1 MKLGIDI
8 GSKNI
13 SMAFLDNQSVIF
25 NKTFPHNG
33 NIFKSLL
40 EEIEILL
47 QKFNIKD
54 IESYGICGSV
64 DLAGI
69 KTIDTILASVESN
82 KFLKTGCKN
91 ILSIG
96 CESYSLVV
104 LDENF
109 NYVEHSVNP
118 LCASGT
124 GSFIDQQAERIGLT
138 SEELGEIS
146 DKFQGKTPTIATR
159 CAVFAKSDII
169 HSQAEGF
176 SKEAIAAGLC
186 EGMAR
191 GVLANLL
198 KGRYLDGGVLFTGGV
213 SKNKK
218 IVSEISKILG
228 SRVKI
233 IDESA
238 YFNAIGAALLGS
250 EKDLDLKKVI
260 SNISKK
266 REKRDELRLELT
278 SYPDFSEDKTIIE
291 DNIEITKYSELKD
304 KSSIYIGIDIGSTST
319 KSIITDENNEIL
331 YGFYTKTAGDPVK
344 ATQNIFHKIKKIFSD
359 KEINILG
366 VGTTGSGRKLVK
378 EIINA
383 DLEVNEITAHARG
396 ATFLSNDV
404 DTIIEIGGQD
414 SKFTL
419 LKNGN
424 VVSST
429 MNYVCAAG
437 TGSFIEEQAKR
448 LDITLDDI
456 SKMAIGK
463 KAPYTSDR
471 CTVYM
476 ERDLNLF
483 LSEGYSKEEIITA
496 VLYSV
501 RDNYLSKV
509 VGRENLGEKIFFQG
523 ATARN
528 KALVAVFEK
537 EIKKP
542 IFVSK
547 YCHLTGALGIAV
559 ILKERNYKKSQFS
572 GIDFEFKLSTETCEL
587 CVNKCSLSIYEVR
600 GNKVAWG
607 LKCGREYEDRKVK
620 VKEIKTSID
629 KIFED
634 IFFEK
639 NGNERKVNKTI
650 GIPKTLY
657 LAKFYPLF
665 KDYFEKAGFNV
676 VIEEPTHSKL
686 KNGSKLVN
694 SDFCAPIILTHGLVE
709 SLLNKKVDYI
719 FLPTIINN
727 KTLIKNEVETE
738 FFIDKINDAYYC
750 YYSEYAAT
758 IIDNLTAL
766 DVKDKLLS
774 PKMKFNKSNAEDIS
788 KELIELTSNISDIDG
803 AKLTEIF
810 KESYVKF
817 LKNKNEFKKTG
828 ENILKNV
835 AKNKILFL
843 GRPYTFFDNVINL
856 NIPKTFEN
864 YGFNILYQS
873 MLDLDPQKLEYAK
886 RFIDKAH
893 WTFGQEIICAAEF
906 AAKTDGVFPVFLTC
920 FRCSPDSYLI
930 SYFKDIMN
938 KYEKPY
944 LIIQLDE
951 HSSDV
956 GYQTRIE
963 AAIETFK
970 NHKPVSSKKNIEKKS
985 YKNDPIEKDNT
996 VLIPYVSPIISELQK
1011 SVFTAYGYKA
1021 IVMPLDQK
1029 IVNKGYRYA
1038 SGGECMPNVAI
1049 AGSLIESIE
1058 KYSLTPENCI
1068 AYLPTLCMACNFNQ
1082 YSILLELASEK
1093 AGYDKIKIANGN
1105 SMKHIEE
1112 LPKELNVN
1120 ILEVNILGS
1129 ILYKLYYKFRPYAKN
1144 TADIEDALNKSIE
1157 LIKTNLTDKKPLMEA
1172 AKSIRDLFANLHIDM
1187 SVRKPRIAIL
1197 GDLYAK
1203 YNFVLNDDIYSLIEE
1218 LDGEVLVP
1226 SFTETAAHF
1235 LDADFR
1241 DNGLD
1246 IKYKRGLSIFER
1258 RYESVFKDLLSDSLE
1273 PPIEDQVK
1281 LMEEFGIKNF
1291 IAGETSMNVGRAL
1304 YYIKNKT
1311 VDAMV
1316 HLNPLFCCPGV
1327 VSASIFRKIQKDFD
1341 IPIID
1346 IFYDGNNKPN
1356 KIIIPQL
1363 YYLKNKGKS

>member
-13 SMAFLDNQSVIF
+13 SIVLLEDSGVVFH
-25 NKTFPHNG
+25 KTFSHNG
-33 NIFKSLL
+33 NIFKNLI

-47 QKFNIKD
+47 QKFSLKD

-64 DLAGI
+64 DLKGI

-82 KFLKTGCKN
+82 RYLSTGCRN
-91 ILSIG
+91 ILTIG
-96 CESYSLVV
+96 CESYSLII

-109 NYVEHSVNP
+109 NYIEHTINP

-138 SEELGEIS
+138 SEELGELS
-146 DKFQGKTPTIATR
+146 YKFQGKTPVIATR

-176 SKEAIAAGLC
+176 TKEAIAAGLC

-198 KGRYLDGGVLFTGGV
+198 KGRTLKGGVLFAGGV

-218 IVSEISKILG
+218 IVSELSKILG
-228 SRVKI
+228 SPVKI
-233 IDESA
+233 IPESA
-238 YFNAIGAALLGS
+238 YFNAIGAALLGK
-250 EKDLDLKKVI
+250 EKDLNLKNVI
-260 SNISKK
+260 SNISTK
-266 REKRDELRLELT
+266 REIRDELKLEST
-278 SYPDFSEDKTIIE
+278 DYPNFYEDEFYIE
-291 DNIEITKYSELKD
+291 DNIEITKYSEVKEVAD
-304 KSSIYIGIDIGSTST
+304 VYIGIDIGSTST

-331 YGFYTKTAGDPVK
+331 YGLYTKTAGDPVK
-344 ATQNIFHKIKKIFSD
+344 ATQNIFQKVKKIFSG
-359 KEINILG
+359 KKINILR

-383 DLEVNEITAHARG
+383 DLEINEITAHARG

-456 SKMAIGK
+456 SKMALGK

-509 VGRENLGEKIFFQG
+509 AGRENLGDKIFFQG

-559 ILKERNYKKSQFS
+559 ILKERNYQKSKFS
-572 GIDFEFKLSTETCEL
+572 GIDFEFKLSTEVCEL
-587 CVNKCSLSIYEVR
+587 CVNKCALSIYEVR

-607 LKCGREYEDRKVK
+607 LKCGREYEDHKVK
-620 VKEIKTSID
+620 VKETKTAID
-629 KIFED
+629 KIFNSTFIEN
-634 IFFEK
+634 IAGVEK
-639 NGNERKVNKTI
+639 NGKII

-657 LAKFYPLF
+657 LTEFYPLF
-665 KDYFEKAGFNV
+665 KSFFEKAGFEV
-676 VIEEPTHSKL
+676 IIEEPSQAKM

-694 SDFCAPIILTHGLVE
+694 SDFCAPMLLAHGLVE
-709 SLLNKKVDYI
+709 SLQNKKVDYI
-719 FLPTIINN
+719 FFPTIINN
-727 KTLIKNEVETE
+727 KSLMKNEVETE
-738 FFIDKINDAYYC
+738 YFIDKINDGYYC

-766 DVKDKLLS
+766 NIKDKLIS
-774 PKMKFNKSNAEDIS
+774 PKMKFNKSNTNDIS
-788 KELIELTSNISDIDG
+788 VELIDITSKITNIDSE
-803 AKLTEIF
+803 KLREMF
-810 KESYVKF
+810 LDSYNKF
-817 LKNKNEFKKTG
+817 LEDKKKFRRAG

-835 AKNKILFL
+835 DKSKILFL
-843 GRPYTFFDNVINL
+843 GRPYTFFDNVVNL

-864 YGFNILYQS
+864 YGFDILYQS
-873 MLDLDPQKLEYAK
+873 MLELKPQELDYAK

-893 WTFGQEIICAAEF
+893 WIFGQEIICAAEF
-906 AAKTDGVFPVFLTC
+906 AAKTENLFPVFLTC

-938 KYEKPY
+938 CYNKPY

-970 NHKPVSSKKNIEKKS
+970 NHKSAAPKNIEIKS
-985 YKNDPIEKDNT
+985 YKNDSIKPSDT

-1011 SVFTAYGYKA
+1011 SVFTAYGYNV

-1029 IVNKGYRYA
+1029 IINKGYRYA

-1049 AGSLIESIE
+1049 SGSLIESIE
-1058 KYSLTPENCI
+1058 KYSLNPENCI
-1068 AYLPTLCMACNFNQ
+1068 VYLPTLCMACNFNQ

-1105 SMKHIEE
+1105 SMKHIDE

-1129 ILYKLYYKFRPYAKN
+1129 ILYKLYYKFRPYTKN
-1144 TADIEDALNKSIE
+1144 PPDIDDALNRSME
-1157 LIKTNLTDKKPLMEA
+1157 LIKTNLTNKKPLMEA
-1172 AKSIRDLFANLHIDM
+1172 AKEIKNLFQNLQVDM
-1187 SVRKPRIAIL
+1187 SVRKPRIAVL

-1203 YNFVLNDDIYSLIEE
+1203 YNFILNDDIYSLIEE

-1235 LDADFR
+1235 LDADYR

-1246 IKYKRGLSIFER
+1246 IKYKRGLSLFER
-1258 RYESVFKDLLSDSLE
+1258 RYENVFKELLEDSFE
-1273 PPIEDQVK
+1273 PPMEEQVK

-1304 YYIKNKT
+1304 YYIKHNT

-1327 VSASIFRKIQKDFD
+1327 VSASIFRKIQKDFN

-1363 YYLKNKGKS
+1363 YYLRNKSKS

>member
-13 SMAFLDNQSVIF
+13 SIVLLNNQGVIF

-33 NIFKSLL
+33 NIFKTLI
-40 EEIEILL
+40 EEIENLL
-47 QKFNIKD
+47 QNYNIKD

-82 KFLKTGCKN
+82 KFLKTGSRY

-146 DKFQGKTPTIATR
+146 DKFQGKTPIIATR

-191 GVLANLL
+191 GVLSNLL
-198 KGRYLDGGVLFTGGV
+198 KGRDLNGDVLFTGGV

-228 SRVKI
+228 IKVKI
-233 IDESA
+233 IKESVN
-238 YFNAIGAALLGS
+238 FNAIGAALLGN

-260 SNISKK
+260 SNISKN
-266 REKRDELRLELT
+266 REKRDELQLELT
-278 SYPDFSEDKTIIE
+278 NYPDFNEDKTIVE
-291 DNIEITKYSELKD
+291 DNIEITKYSELTNKTGV
-304 KSSIYIGIDIGSTST
+304 YIGIDIGSTST

-359 KEINILG
+359 KEIKILG

-383 DLEVNEITAHARG
+383 DIEINEITAHARG

-456 SKMAIGK
+456 SKMAIGR

-509 VGRENLGEKIFFQG
+509 VGRENLGDKIFFQG

-542 IFVSK
+542 ICVSK

-559 ILKERNYKKSQFS
+559 ILKERKYQKSQFS
-572 GIDFEFKLSTETCEL
+572 GIDFEFKLSTEICEI
-587 CVNKCSLSIYEVR
+587 CVNKCALSIYEVR

-620 VKEIKTSID
+620 VKETKTSID

-634 IFFEK
+634 VFIEK
-639 NGNERKVNKTI
+639 NGNGQKEGKKI

-657 LAKFYPLF
+657 LTEFYPLF
-665 KDYFEKAGFNV
+665 KDFFEKAGFTV
-676 VIEEPTHSKL
+676 VIEEPSHSKL

-709 SLLNKKVDYI
+709 SLQNKKVDYI
-719 FLPTIINN
+719 FIPTIINN
-727 KTLIKNEVETE
+727 KTLLKNEVESE

-758 IIDNLTAL
+758 IVDNLTAL
-766 DVKDKLLS
+766 NVKDKLLS
-774 PKMKFNKSNAEDIS
+774 PKMKFNKSNSEDIS
-788 KELIELTSNISDIDG
+788 KELIELIANISGVDRP
-803 AKLTEIF
+803 KLAEIF
-810 KESYVKF
+810 NSSYAKF
-817 LKNKNEFKKTG
+817 LENKKEFRKAG
-828 ENILKNV
+828 DNILKNGD
-835 AKNKILFL
+835 KNKILFL
-843 GRPYTFFDNVINL
+843 GRPYTFFDNIINL

-864 YGFNILYQS
+864 YGFDILYQS
-873 MLDLDPQKLEYAK
+873 MLDLDPQNLDYAK

-893 WTFGQEIICAAEF
+893 WTFGQEIICASEF
-906 AAKTDGVFPVFLTC
+906 AAKTDGLFPVFLTC

-970 NHKPVSSKKNIEKKS
+970 NHKPVKTKNIEKKT
-985 YKNDPIEKDNT
+985 YKNDPISMDDT
-996 VLIPYVSPIISELQK
+996 ILIPYVSPIISELQK
-1011 SVFTAYGYKA
+1011 SVFNSYGYKA
-1021 IVMPLDQK
+1021 IVMALDQK
-1029 IVNKGYRYA
+1029 IINKGYRYA

-1049 AGSLIESIE
+1049 AGSLIETIE
-1058 KYSLTPENCI
+1058 KHSLNPENCI

-1105 SMKHIEE
+1105 SMKHIDE

-1129 ILYKLYYKFRPYAKN
+1129 ILYKLYYKFRPYTKN
-1144 TADIEDALNKSIE
+1144 PADIDSALNKSLE
-1157 LIKTNLTDKKPLMEA
+1157 LIKTNLTNKKSLMEA
-1172 AKSIRDLFANLHIDM
+1172 AKEIKIIFQNLQVDI

-1203 YNFVLNDDIYSLIEE
+1203 YNFILNDDIYSLIED
-1218 LDGEVLVP
+1218 LDGEALVP
-1226 SFTETAAHF
+1226 SFTETASHF
-1235 LDADFR
+1235 LDADYR

-1258 RYESVFKDLLSDSLE
+1258 RYESVFKELLEDSLE
-1273 PPIEDQVK
+1273 PPMDEQVK
-1281 LMEEFGIKNF
+1281 LMENFGIKNF
-1291 IAGETSMNVGRAL
+1291 IAGETSMNIGRAL

-1311 VDAMV
+1311 VDAIV